1 MKYSYSETDLKR
13 YRKIEERYFKWME
26 DHWYKGAKAK
36 FEWNEEN
43 VRRILALNDAIIQKE
58 NSLYRLLS
66 NVKADIENLLASGKA
81 YYKFYDIDAFLS
93 YEAEDYAMP
102 TGNDEMMTDISNSAW
117 VYILQQ
123 INRYGQLKKNLT
135 VAQITIGM

>member
-1 MKYSYSETDLKR
+1 MIELCAINNAQGKCMKYSYSETEIER
-13 YRKIEERYFKWME
+13 YRKVEERYFKWME

-81 YYKFYDIDAFLS
+81 YYKNYDIDACLS
-93 YEAEDYAMP
+93 YV
-102 TGNDEMMTDISNSAW
+102 MTQCLRISPIKT
-117 VYILQQ
+117 IL
-123 INRYGQLKKNLT
+123 
-135 VAQITIGM
+135 